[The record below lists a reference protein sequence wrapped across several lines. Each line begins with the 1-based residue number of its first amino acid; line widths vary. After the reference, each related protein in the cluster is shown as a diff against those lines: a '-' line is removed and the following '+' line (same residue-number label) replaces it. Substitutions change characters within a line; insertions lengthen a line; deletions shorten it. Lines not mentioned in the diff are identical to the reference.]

1 MNYRITGFGI
11 EIMNKDIAKCNFEDA
26 QQMCEEIGERW
37 RLPKGEECFAIFS
50 VKEFGCGNFHDSFYW
65 VSDPVS
71 DLVLTNDSRMRSIFR
86 PDRFFVATR
95 SKNDL
100 YYVRLVRDI

>member
-11 EIMNKDIAKCNFEDA
+11 EIMDKDIAKCNFEDA
-26 QQMCEEIGERW
+26 KQMCEEIGEGW
-37 RLPKGEECFAIFS
+37 RLPKGEECFGIFS

-65 VSDPVS
+65 VSDPV
-71 DLVLTNDSRMRSIFR
+71 LTNDPNKRSIFR
-86 PDRFFVATR
+86 LDRFFVATR
-95 SKNDL
+95 SNNDL